1 MSANA
6 LAIVFAPCILR
17 CPDTTDP
24 LQSVQDIGKT
34 TACVEL
40 IVMEQMNKYKARL
53 KDINSLE
60 FAENKAKSR
69 LSLIRRS
76 MGKGRLRSN
85 LSPVISGRSPVPDA
99 AGDHGLSTIPS
110 EDESSEQK
118 EAAMQQE
125 ERVLAQQIETLQKE
139 KEELAYE
146 MLALEPRASDDETL
160 ESEASLGTAD
170 SSENLNCE
178 SEGAASI
185 RSERALVLS
194 SMRGQR
200 TEATR
205 VRRPVKRENDS
216 TESGD
221 RNLSSPIASSCLP
234 HLGRKRFHL
243 HSKSPFYREPS
254 PADSQDSGAPVHFTS
269 RGTFNPEKGRQKLK
283 NVKQSPQKPRDHP
296 DSVEQRI
303 LGSDGSSQSVV
314 LYGNNE
320 FMV

>member
-1 MSANA
+1 
-6 LAIVFAPCILR
+6 
-17 CPDTTDP
+17 
-24 LQSVQDIGKT
+24 
-34 TACVEL
+34 
-40 IVMEQMNKYKARL
+40 
-53 KDINSLE
+53 
-60 FAENKAKSR
+60 
-69 LSLIRRS
+69 
-76 MGKGRLRSN
+76 
-85 LSPVISGRSPVPDA
+85 
-99 AGDHGLSTIPS
+99 
-110 EDESSEQK
+110 
-118 EAAMQQE
+118 
-125 ERVLAQQIETLQKE
+125 
-139 KEELAYE
+139 
-146 MLALEPRASDDETL
+146 
-160 ESEASLGTAD
+160 
-170 SSENLNCE
+170 
-178 SEGAASI
+178 
-185 RSERALVLS
+185 
-194 SMRGQR
+194 MRGQR

>member
-40 IVMEQMNKYKARL
+40 IVVEQMNKYKARL

-76 MGKGRLRSN
+76 MGKGRLRST
-85 LSPVISGRSPVPDA
+85 LSPVITGRSSIPDA

-110 EDESSEQK
+110 EDETTEQK

-125 ERVLAQQIETLQKE
+125 ERVLAHQIETLQKE

-178 SEGAASI
+178 SEGAASS
-185 RSERALVLS
+185 RTERALVLS
-194 SMRGQR
+194 SMRGPR
-200 TEATR
+200 TEPTR
-205 VRRPVKRENDS
+205 ARRPIKRESDN

-221 RNLSSPIASSCLP
+221 HNLSSPTASSCLP

-243 HSKSPFYREPS
+243 HTKSPFYREPA
-254 PADSQDSGAPVHFTS
+254 PADVLDSAPPLHFTS

-283 NVKQSPQKPRDHP
+283 NVKQSPQKPRDTP
-296 DSVEQRI
+296 DSGEQRI
-303 LGSDGSSQSVV
+303 LGSDGSSQSLV
-314 LYGNNE
+314 LFGSNE